1 MPTPWTGPSSFRHGS
16 RQRPRL
22 PLLPEPGRRKRPA
35 HREQWGAIANDFMK
49 DMDFTEDGG
58 KAPSRRVAVRHGLS
72 KNGNIHIHI
81 AASMVRDDGTK
92 WNSWK
97 IKYKSQQVAR
107 TLEKKYGLNQL
118 GDLRA
123 GRGFTPAEQSK
134 AIRQGLPEVER
145 HSLARKVRMCAA
157 ATVDEAEFVLPRTP
171 GGSAHTPPLR
181 GRQRRCGAS

>member
-1 MPTPWTGPSSFRHGS
+1 
-16 RQRPRL
+16 
-22 PLLPEPGRRKRPA
+22 
-35 HREQWGAIANDFMK
+35 MK